1 MYVLFNAQHQIL
13 IEEEDLLTQKKIYYF
28 ASPAKV
34 KAVNSYSNKTAKI
47 KRFFS
52 PKSFPNYYWQ
62 KDNRVLR
69 KQIRDNY

>member
-47 KRFFS
+47 IQIAKTIDLTLVFLRIFF
-52 PKSFPNYYWQ
+52 K
-62 KDNRVLR
+62 
-69 KQIRDNY
+69 